1 MFTITVIPVHGEFQA
16 VYMDDRGS
24 FTVTR
29 ETLEETLS
37 VMRSRILVRVRE
49 KSEDFKN
56 SNLIE
61 DGGVL

>member
-16 VYMDDRGS
+16 VYMDERGS
-24 FTVTR
+24 FSVER
-29 ETLEETLS
+29 ETLEEVLS

-49 KSEDFKN
+49 NSEDFKN